1 MHAKVTRAMG
11 GLLMDIYRVICCKV
25 IHVKVARAIGGLPM
39 DIYRMYIL

>member
-1 MHAKVTRAMG
+1 
-11 GLLMDIYRVICCKV
+11 MDIYRVICCKV